1 MGVGKSTT
9 VQFRTGPWEVRAQYL
24 LDGVRHECGVGE
36 LGEVMLE
43 DTSPM
48 RSFPD
53 YPGKRNYSGSFYS
66 AVTGGHVVFES
77 LFERSV
83 LMVLEYDTDV
93 VAVAAQPVGIRWPG
107 EQRRPRVPDFFLRY
121 RSGEGVLV
129 DARPAELIDDRAR
142 RSFEATAQVCAQA
155 GLGYRVVSDL
165 PVALRRNLMFLANF
179 RDDAFAVGDRD
190 PLTGW
195 EGTLSQLAAL
205 LSVGD
210 RASGF
215 GAAYRMLWAGQAL
228 TDLRQVLTGSSVV
241 RVVA

>member
-1 MGVGKSTT
+1 MSVGSSVGVAL
-9 VQFRTGPWEVRAQYL
+9 RTGVRAVTAEYV
-24 LDGVRHECGVGE
+24 LDGVRQHCGVSE
-36 LGEVMLE
+36 LGEVALE
-43 DTSPM
+43 ETSPM
-48 RSFPD
+48 RTFPD
-53 YPGKRNYSGSFYS
+53 YPHKRNYSGSFYS

-83 LMVLEYDTDV
+83 LMVLEYDSDV

-107 EQRRPRVPDFFLRY
+107 VNRRPRVPDFFLRY

-142 RSFEATAQVCAQA
+142 RSFDATAQVCAEA

-179 RDDAFAVGDRD
+179 RDDVFAEGDRD

-195 EGTLSQLAAL
+195 EGTLAQLAAVL
-205 LSVGD
+205 HGED

-215 GAAYRMLWAGQAL
+215 GAAYRMLWAGQAR